1 MVWKLSRTKKSKAV
15 PIVAVLT
22 FLIAALAVVCFLIN
36 PLVIQPQKD
45 AIAKANAD
53 ARAAV
58 EERNRQAEAEYQA
71 RIAEMESEAKKP
83 TNPSWPAQ
91 NPDAEWELLDL
102 TTIPLENQTAEAR
115 TRADLMTG
123 GMLLV
128 NAFHSRPAD
137 FDESGVVS
145 VAKAFKGDDKIQAKD
160 NNVTLFPNAV
170 NALHDAIV
178 AAKAEGMQH
187 YLVEEGYRTYETQET
202 YFNNKVTK
210 LSSKYTGQAL
220 LDAAMKEVNYPGTSE
235 YNSGLAFELRLHD
248 KSNPEVSAPKYS
260 TTPEAKWMNENCW
273 KYGIVF
279 RFPLSGWPLES
290 STDKSFKTAVS
301 KKLNLYR
308 YVGKGN
314 AAIMHYMDFTME
326 EYIEYL
332 EEHPHVAL
340 FVDGVLKYEVYRQ
353 PVGDA
358 ESINVQLT
366 GNARS
371 YTASLDN
378 MGAVI
383 TVFNY

>member
-1 MVWKLSRTKKSKAV
+1 MSRTKKSKAV

-45 AIAKANAD
+45 AIAKANREAK
-53 ARAAV
+53 AEV

-71 RIAEMESEAKKP
+71 RIAEMESEAQKP

-91 NPDAEWELLDL
+91 NPDAEWELMDL
-102 TTIPLENQTAEAR
+102 STIPLENQTAETR

-128 NAFHSRPAD
+128 NEWHSRPED
-137 FDESGVVS
+137 FDESGVIS
-145 VAKAFKGDDKIQAKD
+145 VARAYKGDDKIQAKD
-160 NNVTLFPNAV
+160 NNVTLFPAAID
-170 NALHDAIV
+170 ALHEALV

-187 YLVEEGYRTYETQET
+187 YLVEEGYRTWQTQET

-210 LSSKYTGQAL
+210 LSSKYSGDAL
-220 LDAAMKEVNYPGTSE
+220 IAAAKKEVNYPGTSE
-235 YNSGLAFELRLHD
+235 YNSGLAFELRLYD
-248 KSNPEVSAPKYS
+248 KNDPTVGQPKYS
-260 TTPEAKWMNENCW
+260 TTAEAKWMNENCW

-279 RFPLSGWPLES
+279 RFPQAGWPLES
-290 STDKSFKTAVS
+290 STDKSFKTGVS
-301 KKLNLYR
+301 KRLNLYR

-314 AAIMHYMDFTME
+314 AAVMHYMDFTME

-332 EEHPHVAL
+332 EEHPHIAL
-340 FVDGVLKYEVYRQ
+340 YVDDNLMYEVYRQ

-358 ESINVQLT
+358 ENINVQLT
-366 GNARS
+366 HNARS
-371 YTASLDN
+371 HESSLDN

-383 TVFNY
+383 TVFYYQ